1 MIHNKKLQELLQSL
15 DQFIAQ
21 CNMPENDRVGI
32 TLYYVTCYHNGTRED
47 LVDISTA
54 KTINFQY
61 ESDTLTLMLDK
72 RELNLVEID
81 DYKLHYTDQKE
92 IQEFVLYCYNGAIS
106 IHLTRHTFDE

>member
-1 MIHNKKLQELLQSL
+1 MIHNKELQELLQSL
-15 DQFIAQ
+15 DRFITQ

-32 TLYYVTCYHNGTRED
+32 TIYYVTCYHNVTRED
-47 LVDISTA
+47 LVDISTT

-61 ESDTLTLMLDK
+61 ESDILTLMLDK

-81 DYKLHYTDQKE
+81 DYELRYTDQKE

-106 IHLTRHTFDE
+106 IHLTRLASDE